1 MKLGIIS
8 GWEENELR
16 QVRDYGLDYTEFCV
30 NVGREAAPVLA
41 RAEEI
46 KGYLEKYGV
55 RVASIGRWGT
65 KRLLDDGSVNGAE
78 RDNDIALID
87 LCAALGCPV
96 FTCGC
101 NGVEGMPFEQ
111 NAALAADYFRGLLE
125 YARPKGVALAV
136 YNCDWGNLIYDER
149 GWDAVLPAVPGLGI
163 KYDTSHCINRDGDYL
178 AEMLAYGSHIKHFHL
193 KGTVRVGGF
202 NIPDPPAGMDAI
214 PWGAVFAILYAQNYK
229 GVCSIEPHSHVWSS
243 GRRGEFGVRFT
254 IDYMRR
260 FILEEDEDD
269 GSKQYMP

>member
-8 GWEENELR
+8 GWEEKDLR
-16 QVRDYGLDYTEFCV
+16 QVRDYGLDYAEFCI
-30 NVGREAAPVLA
+30 NVGTDAKPILA

-46 KGYLEKYGV
+46 KGNLEKYGV
-55 RVASIGRWGT
+55 QVANVGRWGS
-65 KRLLDDGSVNGAE
+65 KRLLEDGSVNDDEQA
-78 RDNDIALID
+78 NDLALID

-96 FTCGC
+96 FSCGC
-101 NGVEGMPFEQ
+101 NEVKGMPFEK
-111 NAALAADYFRGLLE
+111 NAVIAADYFRALVE
-125 YARPKGVALAV
+125 YGAPKGVQVAV

-149 GWDAVLPAVPGLGI
+149 GWDAVLPEVPGLGI

-202 NIPDPPAGMDAI
+202 NVPDPPAGMDGI

-229 GVCSIEPHSHVWSS
+229 SVLSIEPHSHPWSH

-254 IDYMRR
+254 IDYMRK

-269 GSKQYMP
+269 GNKQYMP